1 MSNVEVVSLP
11 SRYPQGAEKVLIEQ
25 CTGRQ
30 VPPGKLPSDVGCI
43 VMNVASA
50 GFLGGYLKNGIR

>member
-30 VPPGKLPSDVGCI
+30 VPPANCLLMWDV
-43 VMNVASA
+43 S
-50 GFLGGYLKNGIR
+50 L